1 VAAAAILE
9 ARRRAG
15 AFYTPDALVDWLV
28 AACVPSSGSPVV
40 LDPACGDG
48 AFLAGVHRHNPRAV
62 CWGLDVDAE
71 ATTAAAARLPGARL
85 RTTDALDP
93 AAPPPSGTVDVV
105 VGNPPYVRGRRLSGP
120 RRALLRRRFAFARG
134 QFDLT
139 VPFVERALG
148 WLRPGGRLGFVLP
161 NKVLVAAYARRLRE
175 ALKTEQRLVEVV
187 DLAGEEGAFGG
198 VCAYPV
204 LVVVER
210 RPPRPDDRVAL
221 SEGRLVGGRVEVG
234 AHRELALSD
243 WRGGEAVRLDEAAE
257 AVWSRADLPRLDELA
272 TVREAVHTGNVRTKL
287 VVGSALDP
295 SCRPLLRGRDV
306 RRWHVRWAGLY
317 LREGTAVDR
326 AAGEYANLPPAE
338 VFDGPKV
345 LLREIARRPTA
356 AFDAHG
362 HRCLNKA
369 YVVRSRRERSPD
381 SLLSLC
387 GVLNSAPFARLF
399 AARFSASGL
408 RGGHLQY
415 KPQWLG
421 TVPVPPPD
429 ATRRAGLPRL
439 VRRLLDGPSPA
450 LEAEVDRRVGGLYGW
465 PEESPSAQ

>member
-1 VAAAAILE
+1 M
-9 ARRRAG
+9 
-15 AFYTPDALVDWLV
+15 
-28 AACVPSSGSPVV
+28 
-40 LDPACGDG
+40 
-48 AFLAGVHRHNPRAV
+48 
-62 CWGLDVDAE
+62 
-71 ATTAAAARLPGARL
+71 
-85 RTTDALDP
+85 
-93 AAPPPSGTVDVV
+93 
-105 VGNPPYVRGRRLSGP
+105 
-120 RRALLRRRFAFARG
+120 
-134 QFDLT
+134 
-139 VPFVERALG
+139 
-148 WLRPGGRLGFVLP
+148 
-161 NKVLVAAYARRLRE
+161 
-175 ALKTEQRLVEVV
+175 
-187 DLAGEEGAFGG
+187 
-198 VCAYPV
+198 
-204 LVVVER
+204 
-210 RPPRPDDRVAL
+210 
-221 SEGRLVGGRVEVG
+221 
-234 AHRELALSD
+234 
-243 WRGGEAVRLDEAAE
+243 
-257 AVWSRADLPRLDELA
+257 
-272 TVREAVHTGNVRTKL
+272 
-287 VVGSALDP
+287 
-295 SCRPLLRGRDV
+295 
-306 RRWHVRWAGLY
+306 
-317 LREGTAVDR
+317 DR